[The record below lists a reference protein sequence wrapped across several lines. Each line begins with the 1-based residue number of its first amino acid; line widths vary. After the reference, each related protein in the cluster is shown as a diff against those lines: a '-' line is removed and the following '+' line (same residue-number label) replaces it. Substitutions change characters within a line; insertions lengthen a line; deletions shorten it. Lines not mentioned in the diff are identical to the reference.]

1 VEDLDAIKTNP
12 KVLAIYGRHV
22 SLKKDSNGRYV
33 GLCPFHSEKSASF
46 NVFPDMRFHCFGC
59 SSAGNVMQF
68 VEKIQNCDF
77 NTAVKIVKDEI
88 GVESS
93 WDQTRQKVDSV
104 FKPVADANKV
114 YKTIPLESW
123 SKMETAL
130 ANSKDAVHFLDSRG
144 ITLATAQQLRLGFAQ
159 NIGSLAG
166 QDGADIADKGWIAFP
181 SIEGDK
187 VVSCKYRS
195 TIRKKPGGFARQ
207 PGMATAM
214 WNTETVD
221 VFEPVYL
228 TEGEFDACVLEQAGF
243 RAVSVPS
250 AGTKLTPAM
259 KDMLM
264 KASFVVLAGDSDT
277 TGAEYMRKL
286 WRELSERTYVLAW
299 PESMKDANQTF
310 LENCGRDLDK
320 FKSLVLEL
328 TSKAKSVPMPD
339 VYSLQEVMQ
348 NGEDTSLSE
357 RPDRLRFPWTEV
369 DKMAILLPGS
379 VMGMMATNTGQGKT
393 AWTLQVSL
401 FGARK
406 HNETVVNWQC
416 ELSPSEISVMVAAQI
431 LRKNRNFITKD
442 DLKVA
447 AKQLEGVQYYV
458 GNNPSINN
466 IMDVLDL
473 MEAAIKRLGAT
484 IAVLDTL
491 HHYTTGIDDEVRVQA
506 AAMKR
511 IKQIA
516 TETGTKWIVV
526 FHPRKANSQ
535 SKGKRVH
542 ISDVKGAASAGEAS
556 DAVAAIHR
564 ELSKHTEDEGGA
576 NDVYEEKTLVEFLK
590 TRSKGIG
597 KSSAFLHFFGEFAS
611 FESIENNYPEPEGDS
626 NENDVSF

>member
-1 VEDLDAIKTNP
+1 MEDLDALKSDSR
-12 KVLAIYGRHV
+12 VLSIYGKYIRLRKV
-22 SLKKDSNGRYV
+22 GNTYV
-33 GLCPFHSEKSASF
+33 GSCPVHAEKSPSF
-46 NVFPDMRFHCFGC
+46 TIYGDMRSHCFGC
-59 SSAGNVMQF
+59 NV
-68 VEKIQNCDF
+68 DF
-77 NTAVKIVKDEI
+77 NIFQFLQAVEHIEFLAAVELVKKELGTTSD
-88 GVESS
+88 

-104 FKPVADANKV
+104 FKPVADVNKV

-130 ANSKDAVHFLDSRG
+130 SNSKDAVHFLASRG